1 MRKHKFP
8 YNHIMILAT
17 ALNLIDYYTSY
28 FGIFIL
34 KRGIELN
41 GFHLFFNQFFSLLLA
56 IVLFEAIVLI
66 LYVVVI
72 KFTLP
77 YGFLAF
83 LPFIVIKCYV
93 VYHNVYILVK
103 II

>member
-1 MRKHKFP
+1 MNSNLN
-8 YNHIMILAT
+8 NHIMILAT

-34 KRGIELN
+34 RKAVELN

-56 IVLFEAIVLI
+56 IVLFQIIVLI

-77 YGFLAF
+77 YGFLTF
-83 LPFIVIKCYV
+83 LPFIVIKCFV

-103 II
+103 IT